1 MRKFLPRDYLG
12 PFSTAYVTTTGI
24 RCACMCNACAVT
36 KPISRY
42 SCFGPFR
49 TNLRIANASYAEV
62 TTPKHGK
69 KLQSLR
75 QNTFPCQNLSECVA
89 LPIFLVL
96 CCPPLGTAGC
106 KAGCR
111 IFSTVCR
118 GHTHRVP
125 RGSGAA
131 PLPVMTPDAPMHLRR
146 VLRAMLNFGHAR
158 PRHAPR
164 QRRPARAPRGLGCD
178 QSGDALCTRR
188 SAYLAATKVWRCAQY
203 ARTQSRPKWI
213 RAQYGAGC
221 RHVELST
228 LRMGHE
234 RRKSGAVMG
243 SFVFE
248 RSQSRVVERV

>member
-1 MRKFLPRDYLG
+1 MS
-12 PFSTAYVTTTGI
+12 PFPSSWS
-24 RCACMCNACAVT
+24 CA
-36 KPISRY
+36 
-42 SCFGPFR
+42 
-49 TNLRIANASYAEV
+49 
-62 TTPKHGK
+62 
-69 KLQSLR
+69 
-75 QNTFPCQNLSECVA
+75 
-89 LPIFLVL
+89 
-96 CCPPLGTAGC
+96 CPPLGEAGC

-118 GHTHRVP
+118 GHTHRVL

-164 QRRPARAPRGLGCD
+164 QRRPARAPRTRLRPKWRCSLYTALRVLGRD
-178 QSGDALCTRR
+178 QSVEMR
-188 SAYLAATKVWRCAQY
+188 SVRSYSVATKVDTRSVRRWLSSCRVVDAQN
-203 ARTQSRPKWI
+203 
-213 RAQYGAGC
+213 
-221 RHVELST
+221 
-228 LRMGHE
+228 GHE